1 MQLYLHVII
10 QTCMFASV
18 ENIHICIIH
27 NINYN
32 TSQYENYRFKTKQE
46 VQLSD
51 E

>member
-1 MQLYLHVII
+1 
-10 QTCMFASV
+10 MFADV
-18 ENIHICIIH
+18 EHIHICII